1 MNKKGNKKLLKRKEN
16 NQEIDKVIK
25 INNNFNLQLNDLIN
39 KYELTDIEKTNLT
52 NLTLHLNNLN
62 KLFTN
67 FKK

>member
-1 MNKKGNKKLLKRKEN
+1 MNKKGNNKFLKCKEN
-16 NQEIDKVIK
+16 NQEIEKIIKV
-25 INNNFNLQLNDLIN
+25 NNNFNLQLKDFMK

>member
-1 MNKKGNKKLLKRKEN
+1 MNKTGNKKFLKRKEN
-16 NQEIDKVIK
+16 NQTIEK
-25 INNNFNLQLNDLIN
+25 IIQVNNNFNLQLNDLMN
-39 KYELTDIEKTNLT
+39 KYELTDIEENNLT